1 MNFFKDLMC
10 DKNGNASSKRLMSFI
25 AFAVIIQG
33 VEMNLF
39 HGAKMDNQFL
49 VFLVSVV
56 FGLSGMATA
65 ENMAMKPT
73 NVNKNSKVTTTTDK
87 VETETTKP

>member
-10 DKNGNASSKRLMSFI
+10 DKNGNASSKRMMSMV
-25 AFAVIIQG
+25 AFCVIIQA

-39 HGAKMDNQFL
+39 HGAKLDSQLL
-49 VFLVSVV
+49 VILITAV
-56 FGLSGMATA
+56 FGLSGAATI

-73 NVNKNSKVTTTTDK
+73 GVNKNLKVTTTTDK